1 MAAEIAE
8 RLYEVRVELRPH
20 YPSISASLDRA
31 SATRGRM
38 PAAILFGRKTTMATQ
53 PLCRCTDRILSRYDG
68 VLTMRFEGAV
78 KLRQLDSLRAVAE
91 AGSLHEAARRLFLT
105 QPAISR
111 SIRELEVELGMQ
123 LLTRSANG
131 ATLTPFAHQVLK
143 RALVVQREI
152 GRIVEDA
159 QTARGEL
166 GGRLTLAITPPASTL
181 ALADSLIELTA
192 ARPGVK
198 LDVIEWRGENIASGL
213 QNGTIDVAIFTQYGE
228 PKSTAF
234 EWTRLYEL
242 DVQLT
247 IASSY
252 QGSESLT
259 IEQIHALPWLLLDSP
274 TDESSFV
281 ATLFGEHGM
290 PLPAQITRCSAMS
303 LYLELAT
310 QMQAVAVFT
319 SLATPL
325 LSQRADEGLLKLLS
339 LTEPTPKV
347 GMYLAYSS
355 EELLTATAE
364 DFIRRLRAKLDGRD
378 TGRLPAGMPY
388 NDSRASVR

>member
-1 MAAEIAE
+1 
-8 RLYEVRVELRPH
+8 
-20 YPSISASLDRA
+20 
-31 SATRGRM
+31 
-38 PAAILFGRKTTMATQ
+38 
-53 PLCRCTDRILSRYDG
+53 
-68 VLTMRFEGAV
+68 MRFEVAV

-131 ATLTPFAHQVLK
+131 ATLTPFAQQVLK
-143 RALVVQREI
+143 RAFVVQREV
-152 GRIVEDA
+152 GRILEDA

-166 GGRLTLAITPPASTL
+166 GGRLTLAVTPPASTR
-181 ALADSLIELTA
+181 ALADSLSELTA

-198 LDVIEWRGENIASGL
+198 LDVIEWRGENIADGL
-213 QNGTIDVAIFTQYGE
+213 RNGTIDVAILTQYGE
-228 PKSTAF
+228 PKNASFAS
-234 EWTRLYEL
+234 TRLYEL

-247 IASSY
+247 ISASY
-252 QGSESLT
+252 KGSETLS

-274 TDESSFV
+274 TDKSSFV

-290 PLPAQITRCSAMS
+290 PLPERVTRCSSMN
-303 LYLELAT
+303 LYLELAM
-310 QMQAVAVFT
+310 QMQAVSVFT
-319 SLATPL
+319 SLAMPL
-325 LSQRADEGLLKLLS
+325 LTQRANEGLLKLLN
-339 LTEPTPKV
+339 LTESTPKV

-355 EELLTATAE
+355 EELLTATAK

-378 TGRLPAGMPY
+378 AGRLPAGLAY
-388 NDSRASVR
+388 N

>member
-1 MAAEIAE
+1 M
-8 RLYEVRVELRPH
+8 
-20 YPSISASLDRA
+20 
-31 SATRGRM
+31 
-38 PAAILFGRKTTMATQ
+38 
-53 PLCRCTDRILSRYDG
+53 
-68 VLTMRFEGAV
+68 
-78 KLRQLDSLRAVAE
+78 KLRQLDALRAVAE

-143 RALVVQREI
+143 RVFVVQREI
-152 GRIVEDA
+152 GRIMEDA

-166 GGRLTLAITPPASTL
+166 GGRLTLAVTPPAATR

-198 LDVIEWRGENIASGL
+198 LDVIEWRGENIADGL
-213 QNGTIDVAIFTQYGE
+213 RNGTIDVAIFTQYGE
-228 PKSTAF
+228 PKNAAF
-234 EWTRLYEL
+234 AWTRLYEL

-247 IASSY
+247 IAASY
-252 QGSESLT
+252 QGCETLT
-259 IEQIHALPWLLLDSP
+259 VEQIHALPWLLLDSP

-281 ATLFGEHGM
+281 ATLFGERGM
-290 PLPAQITRCSAMS
+290 PLPEHITRCSSMN
-303 LYLELAT
+303 LYLELSM
-310 QMQAVAVFT
+310 QMPAVAVFT

-325 LSQRADEGLLKLLS
+325 LSQRAHKGLLKLLN
-339 LTEPTPKV
+339 LTEPAPKV

-378 TGRLPAGMPY
+378 TGRLPAGIPY
-388 NDSRASVR
+388 NDSRSGAR

>member
-1 MAAEIAE
+1 M
-8 RLYEVRVELRPH
+8 
-20 YPSISASLDRA
+20 SLTIRSGD
-31 SATRGRM
+31 T
-38 PAAILFGRKTTMATQ
+38 
-53 PLCRCTDRILSRYDG
+53 
-68 VLTMRFEGAV
+68 V
-78 KLRQLDSLRAVAE
+78 KLRQLDALRAVAE

-143 RALVVQREI
+143 RAFVVQREI
-152 GRIVEDA
+152 GRIMEDA

-166 GGRLTLAITPPASTL
+166 GGRLTLAITPPASTR
-181 ALADSLIELTA
+181 ALAESLLELTA

-198 LDVIEWRGENIASGL
+198 LDVIEWRGENIADGL
-213 QNGTIDVAIFTQYGE
+213 RNGTIDVAMFTQYGE
-228 PKSTAF
+228 PKNAAF

-247 IASSY
+247 IAASY
-252 QGSESLT
+252 EGSETLSV
-259 IEQIHALPWLLLDSP
+259 EQIHALPWLLLDSP
-274 TDESSFV
+274 SDESSFV

-290 PLPAQITRCSAMS
+290 PLPERITRCSAMN
-303 LYLELAT
+303 LYLELAM
-310 QMQAVAVFT
+310 QMKAVAIFT

-325 LSQRADEGLLKLLS
+325 LSRLESDGAIKLLKLI
-339 LTEPTPKV
+339 EPMPKV

-355 EELLTATAE
+355 EELLTATAA
-364 DFIRRLRAKLDGRD
+364 DFIRRLRARLDG
-378 TGRLPAGMPY
+378 GNESRLPAGVPY
-388 NDSRASVR
+388 STNRIGIR

>member
-1 MAAEIAE
+1 M
-8 RLYEVRVELRPH
+8 
-20 YPSISASLDRA
+20 
-31 SATRGRM
+31 
-38 PAAILFGRKTTMATQ
+38 
-53 PLCRCTDRILSRYDG
+53 
-68 VLTMRFEGAV
+68 
-78 KLRQLDSLRAVAE
+78 KLRQLDALRAVAE

-143 RALVVQREI
+143 RVFVVQREI
-152 GRIVEDA
+152 GRITEDA
-159 QTARGEL
+159 QSARGEL
-166 GGRLTLAITPPASTL
+166 GGRLTLAVTPPAATR

-198 LDVIEWRGENIASGL
+198 LDVIEWRGENIADGL
-213 QNGTIDVAIFTQYGE
+213 RNGTIDVAIFTQYGE
-228 PKSTAF
+228 PKNAAF
-234 EWTRLYEL
+234 AWTRLYEL

-247 IASSY
+247 IAASY
-252 QGSESLT
+252 QGSETLT
-259 IEQIHALPWLLLDSP
+259 VEQIHALPWLLLDSP

-281 ATLFGEHGM
+281 ATLFGERGM
-290 PLPAQITRCSAMS
+290 PLPEHITRCSSMN
-303 LYLELAT
+303 LYLELSM
-310 QMQAVAVFT
+310 QMPAVAVFT

-325 LSQRADEGLLKLLS
+325 LSQRAHNGLVKLLS
-339 LTEPTPKV
+339 LTEPAPKV

-388 NDSRASVR
+388 NDNRASVR

>member
-1 MAAEIAE
+1 M
-8 RLYEVRVELRPH
+8 
-20 YPSISASLDRA
+20 
-31 SATRGRM
+31 
-38 PAAILFGRKTTMATQ
+38 
-53 PLCRCTDRILSRYDG
+53 
-68 VLTMRFEGAV
+68 

-131 ATLTPFAHQVLK
+131 ATLTPFAHKVLK

-152 GRIVEDA
+152 GRIAEDA

-166 GGRLTLAITPPASTL
+166 GGRLTLAITPPASTR
-181 ALADSLIELTA
+181 ALADSLIELTT
-192 ARPGVK
+192 ARPDIK
-198 LDVIEWRGENIASGL
+198 LEVIEWRGANISDGL
-213 QNGTIDVAIFTQYGE
+213 RNGTIDVAIFTQYGE
-228 PKSTAF
+228 PKNAAF

-247 IASSY
+247 IGASY
-252 QGSESLT
+252 QGNESLS

-290 PLPAQITRCSAMS
+290 PPPERITRCSSMN
-303 LYLELAT
+303 LYLELSM
-310 QMQAVAVFT
+310 QMQSVAVFT

-325 LSQRADEGLLKLLS
+325 LSQRANEGLLKLLR

-347 GMYLAYSS
+347 GMYLAYST
-355 EELLTATAE
+355 EELLTATAG
-364 DFIRRLRAKLDGRD
+364 DFIRRLRGKLDGRD
-378 TGRLPAGMPY
+378 AGRLPAGISY
-388 NDSRASVR
+388 DDNRVSAR